1 MALHGTFDALDSLEL
16 LQALNNAGKTGL
28 VTAESFDS
36 GARVRL
42 HLESGQVVWA
52 EGTSGEGDDAVVCF
66 LGLRHGIYTFRNGE
80 VNGLRNVSQPT
91 EALMLQWVITLDE
104 RSPGGQ

>member
-16 LQALNNAGKTGL
+16 LQALNSSGKTGL

-42 HLESGQVVWA
+42 HLKRGQVVWA
-52 EGTSGEGDDAVVCF
+52 EGVSGDGDDAVLYF
-66 LGLRHGIYTFRNGE
+66 LDLRHGIYTFRSTE
-80 VNGLRNVSQPT
+80 VDGLRNVSKPT
-91 EALMLQWVITLDE
+91 ETLLLQWAVSFDE
-104 RSPGGQ
+104 GHNGGQ